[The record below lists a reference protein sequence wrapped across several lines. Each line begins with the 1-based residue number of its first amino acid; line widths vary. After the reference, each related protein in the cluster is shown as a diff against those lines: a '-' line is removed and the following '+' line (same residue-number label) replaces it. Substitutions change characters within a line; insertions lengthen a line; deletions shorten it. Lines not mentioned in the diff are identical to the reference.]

1 MLLYFLRHGEAEP
14 RAATDAARKLT
25 SNGRSDVR
33 SIARLFNKNKLQLD
47 RCIASPYTR
56 TTQTAKA
63 FLQELQFDLPV
74 EESIALTPDSR
85 AQDVMQLLEQ
95 LPSDA
100 QVLLITHNP
109 LVSELSA
116 LLVEGNIHNM
126 SIFATSELLGI
137 EIDVIGLG
145 MGRQVLRLV
154 PGKLMQ
160 PD

>member
-1 MLLYFLRHGEAEP
+1 MLLYLLRHGEAEP

-25 SNGRSDVR
+25 SKGRNDVH
-33 SIARLFNKNKLQLD
+33 SVARLFNRNELQFD
-47 RCIASPYTR
+47 RCISSPYTR
-56 TTQTAKA
+56 TMQTAKA
-63 FLQELQFDLPV
+63 FLQELQCDLQV
-74 EESIALTPDSR
+74 EENAILMPDKR
-85 AQDVMQLLEQ
+85 AQGVMQMLEQ
-95 LPSDA
+95 LPPDA

-116 LLVEGNIHNM
+116 LLVDGNIHNM
-126 SIFATSELLGI
+126 SILATSELLAI

-145 MGRQVLRLV
+145 MGRQVLRLA